1 VDNVGAL
8 SMPFIGQYDIG
19 RRAVKGREAVMVEF
33 QWRREI
39 ETGKGRRCGAIIFGG
54 EEGEEVRWL
63 HSAGCGSW
71 CLKVKD
77 DQRKLDRLVKCVV
90 ESNC

>member
-39 ETGKGRRCGAIIFGG
+39 ETGKGRRWGAIIFGG

-63 HSAGCGSW
+63 HSAGDRRHSEERHVGRGGRMWQLVSEG
-71 CLKVKD
+71 
-77 DQRKLDRLVKCVV
+77 QR
-90 ESNC
+90 